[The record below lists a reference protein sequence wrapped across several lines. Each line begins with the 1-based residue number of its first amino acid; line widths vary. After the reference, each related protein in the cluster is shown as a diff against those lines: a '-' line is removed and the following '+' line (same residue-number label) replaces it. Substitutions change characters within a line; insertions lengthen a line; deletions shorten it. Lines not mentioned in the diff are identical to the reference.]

1 MPRMRI
7 WRTISEKG
15 VFLGKTVLIYKI
27 NAKDMKTLDETL
39 ESLKSVKVGEFR
51 DAKRIPIG
59 FGAEFIKA
67 AFTVPEKDDK
77 VVEELTK
84 EINAIE
90 LVEDAEMV
98 EMTLL

>member
-1 MPRMRI
+1 M
-7 WRTISEKG
+7 EK
-15 VFLGKTVLIYKI
+15 LDEAIESIKTVK
-27 NAKDMKTLDETL
+27 N
-39 ESLKSVKVGEFR
+39 GEFR

>member
-1 MPRMRI
+1 M
-7 WRTISEKG
+7 
-15 VFLGKTVLIYKI
+15 GKTVLIYKVNTI
-27 NAKDMKTLDETL
+27 DMDKLDQTL
-39 ESLKSVKVGEFR
+39 EALKTVTKGEYR

-84 EINAIE
+84 EINDLE
-90 LVEDAEMV
+90 LVEDAEMI

>member
-1 MPRMRI
+1 
-7 WRTISEKG
+7 
-15 VFLGKTVLIYKI
+15 LGKTVLIYKI
-27 NAKDMKTLDETL
+27 NAKDMETLDETL
-39 ESLKSVKVGEFR
+39 ESLKTVKKGEFR

-77 VVEELTK
+77 IVEEVTK
-84 EINAIE
+84 EINE
-90 LVEDAEMV
+90 LPLVEDAEMV

>member
-1 MPRMRI
+1 M
-7 WRTISEKG
+7 
-15 VFLGKTVLIYKI
+15 GKTVLIYKI
-27 NAKDMKTLDETL
+27 NAKDMETLDETI
-39 ESLKSVKVGEFR
+39 EALKVVKVGEFR

-67 AFTVPEKDDK
+67 AFTVPEKDDT

-84 EINAIE
+84 EINALE

>member
-1 MPRMRI
+1 M
-7 WRTISEKG
+7 EQ
-15 VFLGKTVLIYKI
+15 
-27 NAKDMKTLDETL
+27 LDQTL
-39 ESLKSVKVGEFR
+39 ESIKTVKKGEFR

-67 AFTVPEKDDK
+67 AFTVPEKDNK

-84 EINAIE
+84 EINE
-90 LVEDAEMV
+90 LPFVEDAEMV

>member
-1 MPRMRI
+1 M
-7 WRTISEKG
+7 
-15 VFLGKTVLIYKI
+15 GKTVLIYKV
-27 NAKDMKTLDETL
+27 NAKDMEKLDETL
-39 ESLKSVKVGEFR
+39 ESLKTVKKGEFR

-77 VVEELTK
+77 AVEDLAAEL
-84 EINAIE
+84 NALE
-90 LVEDAEMV
+90 LVEEAEMQ